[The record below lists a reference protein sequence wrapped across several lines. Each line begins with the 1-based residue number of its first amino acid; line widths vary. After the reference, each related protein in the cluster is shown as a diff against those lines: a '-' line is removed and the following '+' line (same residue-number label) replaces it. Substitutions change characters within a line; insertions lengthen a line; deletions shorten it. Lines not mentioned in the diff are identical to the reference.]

1 MAGPDMH
8 HPFSQRREI
17 HVYWIVVCA
26 TVLATLATLTP
37 V

>member
-1 MAGPDMH
+1 MPRPVRH
-8 HPFSQRREI
+8 RLEI

-26 TVLATLATLTP
+26 TLLATLTTLTP

>member
-1 MAGPDMH
+1 MRRL
-8 HPFSQRREI
+8 FSPHREV

-26 TVLATLATLTP
+26 TLLATLATLTP

>member
-1 MAGPDMH
+1 MAGPDMR
-8 HPFSQRREI
+8 HPFSPRREI

-26 TVLATLATLTP
+26 TVFATLATLTP